1 MTTLNIQNDVILVKR
16 AIIQEIEKFL
26 LTNFINDILYDIK
39 SSKSVFFTGVPRIP
53 TLRRNDVKTPKLTS
67 KHQNN
72 VVLAKSVAN
81 DPKMIAHSN

>member
-39 SSKSVFFTGVPRIP
+39 SSKSVFLTGEPRIP
-53 TLRRNDVKTPKLTS
+53 TLRQNDVKTP
-67 KHQNN
+67 N
-72 VVLAKSVAN
+72 
-81 DPKMIAHSN
+81 

>member
-26 LTNFINDILYDIK
+26 LTIFINDILYDIK
-39 SSKSVFFTGVPRIP
+39 SSKSVFFTGEPRIP
-53 TLRRNDVKTPKLTS
+53 TL

-72 VVLAKSVAN
+72 VVLAKLVAN
-81 DPKMIAHSN
+81 DPKMIAHKN